1 MNGKV
6 SQNIIEITANIDN
19 DDNNSVV
26 TGQDLKV
33 VTIFPTKNEE
43 STIESVVN
51 VASTSKFNPEVIVVD
66 AYSSD
71 STADLA
77 KKAGA
82 IVIQQPEQ
90 IFPGKGNA
98 MKAGLRE
105 AVRNRAADIALF
117 LDADIRNLSSE
128 WIDKLVEALLQNNCD
143 MSRGFYQRQPR
154 DAAVTKLIA
163 RPMLNIF
170 FPELSHFEQPLS
182 GEVCARRQ
190 MWERLLSVPGSPD
203 GWGIDIWFLIE
214 TAMLGYHGKEVFL
227 GSKNHTSYEDYKED
241 VVKLSKMAEQVEITI
256 IREAIKYGR
265 IHLQGNVKV

>member
-1 MNGKV
+1 MNG
-6 SQNIIEITANIDN
+6 IITQSIVELNANNDN
-19 DDNNSVV
+19 DNNGFIS
-26 TGQDLKV
+26 GQDLKV
-33 VTIFPTKNEE
+33 VTILPTKNEE
-43 STIESVVN
+43 ATIENTVHI
-51 VASTSKFNPEVIVVD
+51 ASRSKFNPEVIVVD

-71 STADLA
+71 NTADLA
-77 KKAGA
+77 RKAGA

-105 AVRNRAADIALF
+105 AVKNRAADIALF
-117 LDADIRNLSSE
+117 LDADISNVSPE
-128 WIDKLVEALLQNNCD
+128 WIDKLINALIQNNCD

-190 MWERLLSVPGSPD
+190 MWERLLDLQGSPD

-214 TAMLGYHGKEVFL
+214 TSMLGYHSKEVFL

-241 VVKLSKMAEQVEITI
+241 VARLSKMAEQVEITI

-265 IHLQGNVKV
+265 LHLQGNVKV